1 MLRRRL
7 LNLLTLTSLL
17 LCVAVVALW
26 VRSYWATAAV
36 QRGRGA
42 EEAGQTRY
50 VTWSAY
56 SAGGV
61 MSLGRAEVR
70 TEITALS
77 EAQMA
82 EFRSMRPDFRWSFAG
97 EVQDLRAVPR
107 RAHSLRR
114 FLGVDVVAFTAP
126 SGKGMLRY
134 VDVVAPHWMAA
145 SASAVLPALWLVG
158 ARRRRRTRLRVV
170 TGLCPRCGY
179 DLRATPGR
187 CPECGTINP
196 AHSAQ

>member
-1 MLRRRL
+1 MARRL
-7 LNLLTLTSLL
+7 LNLLTALSLVL
-17 LCVAVVALW
+17 FVAVAGLW
-26 VRSYWATAAV
+26 ARSYWATAAV

-42 EEAGQTRY
+42 EEGGQTRY

-61 MSLGRAEVR
+61 MSLGRTEVR
-70 TEITALS
+70 TEVAALTD
-77 EAQMA
+77 AQLA
-82 EFRSMRPDFRWSFAG
+82 EFRSPPPDFRWSFAG

-114 FLGVDVVAFTAP
+114 FLGVDVVSFRAP
-126 SGKGMLRY
+126 AGEGVLRY
-134 VDVVAPHWMAA
+134 VDVVAPHWMIA

-158 ARRRRRTRLRVV
+158 ARRRRRTRERLAL
-170 TGLCPRCGY
+170 GLCARCGY

-187 CPECGTINP
+187 CPECGITG
-196 AHSAQ
+196 A